1 MVKLG
6 NFLFHYRNFIFPLFY
21 LLLFI
26 PSPLLFS
33 NSLSTTVAGLIV
45 ATGGQLIRALTIGLV
60 YIVRGGKDRRIY
72 AEGLVTTGI
81 FSHCRNPLY
90 VGNILVIIGLGMVAN
105 SIYFLLIAIPLFIF
119 FYQAIVRAEENFLQN
134 KFGYAFT
141 EYMQTV
147 NRWLPNI
154 NGISHTLKSMN
165 FNWHRVL
172 VKEYNSTYI
181 WMTGAVLLIIR
192 NDYFQ
197 NEKESFMLRF
207 PVYIIILSIVLACY
221 LFIRYMKKSGKWWG
235 D

>member
-119 FYQAIVRAEENFLQN
+119 FYQAIVRRWRWNSFLPA
-134 KFGYAFT
+134 G
-141 EYMQTV
+141 
-147 NRWLPNI
+147 P
-154 NGISHTLKSMN
+154 
-165 FNWHRVL
+165 
-172 VKEYNSTYI
+172 STQRKHCVQ
-181 WMTGAVLLIIR
+181 A
-192 NDYFQ
+192 
-197 NEKESFMLRF
+197 
-207 PVYIIILSIVLACY
+207 
-221 LFIRYMKKSGKWWG
+221 
-235 D
+235 